1 MEMKIDVTAMAKQA
15 LRERLPAEEIN
26 DALLRV
32 AKDCYG
38 ESGPLV
44 FQAIRAAQGAV
55 ARRNNVTL
63 EEALHQMVE
72 KQRSINLITWTHV
85 TGAEE
90 MIA

>member
-1 MEMKIDVTAMAKQA
+1 MKIDVTAMAKQA
-15 LRERLPAEEIN
+15 LRERRPAEEIN

-38 ESGPLV
+38 DSGPLV

-55 ARRNNVTL
+55 AKRNNVSL
-63 EEALHQMVE
+63 DEALQQMME
-72 KQRSINLITWTHV
+72 KQRSINLITWTHAA
-85 TGAEE
+85 GSDE

>member
-15 LRERLPAEEIN
+15 LRERRPAEEMN

-63 EEALHQMVE
+63 EEALQQIVE
-72 KQRSINLITWTHV
+72 KQRSINLITWSHLQAL
-85 TGAEE
+85 AE
-90 MIA
+90 